1 VREGNC
7 SISETV
13 FVTTKALTTSTT
25 GNGPESSLV
34 SGIRV
39 SVLEEEVLVS
49 TVEGDGKR
57 Q

>member
-1 VREGNC
+1 MREGNC